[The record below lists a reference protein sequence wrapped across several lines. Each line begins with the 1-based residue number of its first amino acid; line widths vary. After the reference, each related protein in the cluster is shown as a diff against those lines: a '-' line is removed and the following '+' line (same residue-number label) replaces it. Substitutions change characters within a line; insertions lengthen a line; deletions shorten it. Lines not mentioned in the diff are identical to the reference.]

1 MRFRALLLVLM
12 ALTSAFDSREL
23 PSLICEGQCSATE
36 HVETPVKLAPPA
48 YQPVPLGSISPSGWL
63 LDQLV
68 RQANSLSGFMAKST
82 FPGANTV
89 NSSRWIGGDGSHQ
102 GGTTQWLP
110 VPA

>member
-1 MRFRALLLVLM
+1 
-12 ALTSAFDSREL
+12 
-23 PSLICEGQCSATE
+23 
-36 HVETPVKLAPPA
+36 
-48 YQPVPLGSISPSGWL
+48 